1 MKLYI
6 IKHII
11 FLAQRVLERSKE
23 KSLVTPSYGLKHQK
37 RKQETITNI
46 KKD

>member
-6 IKHII
+6 TKHIT
-11 FLAQRVLERSKE
+11 FLAQRVLERSKG
-23 KSLVTPSYGLKHQK
+23 KSLVTPSYGRKHQK
-37 RKQETITNI
+37 RNQETITNI